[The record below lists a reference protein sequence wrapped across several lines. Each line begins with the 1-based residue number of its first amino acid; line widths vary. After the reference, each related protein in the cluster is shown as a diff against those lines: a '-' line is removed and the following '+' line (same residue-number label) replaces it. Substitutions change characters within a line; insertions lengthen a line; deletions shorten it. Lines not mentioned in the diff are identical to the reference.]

1 LYEPLCK
8 SECARDGHGKAA
20 THARKRARRRPRKL
34 SAAGL
39 VIGAWALLFSTLAA
53 QAQAPRGAVNY
64 EISPMVSK
72 IRFNVKASVPIEG
85 TFEKWDAKLAF
96 ASPEPASGVLEIRI
110 QADSVNTG
118 SQMKDDRLKSEN
130 CFDVAH
136 HPYITFRSSKIVQTG
151 PHKFDVWGMV
161 TIRGVSKSEK
171 LTFTAD
177 RREYGKGTIK
187 GNLWFYRKDYG
198 LGGSVPFV
206 TIADQVELTVEFK
219 AKRVSGP
226 PLLFKP

>member
-1 LYEPLCK
+1 MCEPLCK
-8 SECARDGHGKAA
+8 REGASDRHGKAA
-20 THARKRARRRPRKL
+20 SYARKRASRRGRRL
-34 SAAGL
+34 TAVGL
-39 VIGAWALLFSTLAA
+39 VIGLWAFLLSTLAA
-53 QAQAPRGAVNY
+53 QAQAPRGPVDY
-64 EISPMVSK
+64 EITPVASK
-72 IRFNVKASVPIEG
+72 VRFHVKASVPLEG

-96 ASPEPASGVLEIRI
+96 ASPDPASGVLEIKI

-130 CFDVAH
+130 CFDVQH
-136 HPYITFRSSKIVQTG
+136 NPYITFRSSKIVQTG
-151 PHKFDVWGMV
+151 PHKFDVWGTA
-161 TIRGVSKSEK
+161 TIRGISKSEK

-177 RREYGKGTIK
+177 RKEDGKGTIK

-206 TIADQVELTVEFK
+206 TIADQVELTIEFK

>member
-1 LYEPLCK
+1 LYEPICK
-8 SECARDGHGKAA
+8 RESAWERHGRAA
-20 THARKRARRRPRKL
+20 SYARKRAIQRPGRL
-34 SAAGL
+34 MAAGL
-39 VIGAWALLFSTLAA
+39 VIGLWAFLLSTLVV
-53 QAQAPRGAVNY
+53 QAQAPQGPINY
-64 EISPMVSK
+64 EITPVVSK
-72 IRFNVKASVPIEG
+72 VLFHVKASVPIEG
-85 TFEKWDAKLAF
+85 TFERWDAKLAF
-96 ASPEPASGVLEIRI
+96 ASSDPASGVLEIKI

-130 CFDVAH
+130 CFDVKDY
-136 HPYITFRSSKIVQTG
+136 PYITFRSSKIVQTG
-151 PHKFDVWGMV
+151 PHKFDVWGTV
-161 TIRGVSKSEK
+161 TIRGTSKNEK

-177 RREYGKGTIK
+177 RKEDGKGTIK

-206 TIADQVELTVEFK
+206 TIADQVELTIEFK

>member
-1 LYEPLCK
+1 MYEPLCK
-8 SECARDGHGKAA
+8 RQCAWDRQGKAA
-20 THARKRARRRPRKL
+20 SYARKRASRRPRRL
-34 SAAGL
+34 TAAGL
-39 VIGAWALLFSTLAA
+39 VIGLWAFLLPTLIA
-53 QAQAPRGAVNY
+53 QAQAPRGAVSF
-64 EISPMVSK
+64 EITPVVSK
-72 IRFNVKASVPIEG
+72 VRFHVKASVPIEG

-96 ASPEPASGVLEIRI
+96 ASPDPASGVLEIRI

-130 CFDVAH
+130 CFDVKDY
-136 HPYITFRSSKIVQTG
+136 PQITFRSSKIVQTG
-151 PHKFDVWGMV
+151 PHKFDVWGTV

-177 RREYGKGTIK
+177 RKEDGKGTIK

-206 TIADQVELTVEFK
+206 TIADQVELTIEFK
-219 AKRVSGP
+219 AKRTSGP